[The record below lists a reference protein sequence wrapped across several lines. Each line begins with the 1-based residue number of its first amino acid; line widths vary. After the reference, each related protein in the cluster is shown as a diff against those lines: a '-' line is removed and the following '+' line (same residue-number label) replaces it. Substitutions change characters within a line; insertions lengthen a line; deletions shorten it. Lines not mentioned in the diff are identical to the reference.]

1 MADNTAAMVPTINKA
16 DAYKAYGGVFPALP
30 YSSEDT
36 QTTRPPYAAVYGASI
51 LTVPRRGWDS
61 LTRQYLE
68 AYASDPG
75 SVRNLALGQW
85 YSTIPLRMLWMMG
98 DIHPM
103 VSMARSVWLRIAF
116 SDSTTQFIAESS
128 RGNTSDVGT
137 RAINALIDSLPLE
150 VGGIAGLQNAIGEQ
164 VLFTGMAC
172 LECVP
177 NPTLSS
183 LQDLVTFDPTTVRF
197 RDDGLGNRYV
207 EQKQP
212 TGWRT
217 LNKENCLAIGFDAS
231 RDNPYGRPV
240 FAAALSEA
248 MTDTAIHQSMTDVLQ
263 AVAWPRLSVG
273 FPFAEAAEFAIAH
286 PEVCVGQKDDGSD
299 LTPAEYAMAEMRRLS
314 TLVQNMKAD
323 DVFMYPKDGMVSVL
337 NGANGM
343 SSLDPI
349 LQQKRMR
356 MCQAVDTLPNLLG
369 VTDGG
374 TQGYSS
380 VQWGVQ
386 AKKIESFR
394 QFVNHLLCKAF
405 NLHLRLKG
413 ISATV
418 RAEAEPIRATD
429 ALADEQARTLRI
441 ANEQA
446 LVDAGYSDRSHASQK
461 LTGSEPILSDAQHEA
476 RKQAQ
481 TDATTAQEATNANF
495 QDQ

>member
-1 MADNTAAMVPTINKA
+1 VNP
-16 DAYKAYGGVFPALP
+16 F
-30 YSSEDT
+30 
-36 QTTRPPYAAVYGASI
+36 
-51 LTVPRRGWDS
+51 LTG
-61 LTRQYLE
+61 
-68 AYASDPG
+68 
-75 SVRNLALGQW
+75 
-85 YSTIPLRMLWMMG
+85 
-98 DIHPM
+98 
-103 VSMARSVWLRIAF
+103 
-116 SDSTTQFIAESS
+116 
-128 RGNTSDVGT
+128 
-137 RAINALIDSLPLE
+137 
-150 VGGIAGLQNAIGEQ
+150 
-164 VLFTGMAC
+164 
-172 LECVP
+172 
-177 NPTLSS
+177 

-240 FAAALSEA
+240 FAAALSEGMVDMA
-248 MTDTAIHQSMTDVLQ
+248 VHQSMTDVLQ

-356 MCQAVDTLPNLLG
+356 MCQALDTLPNLLG

-394 QFVNHLLCKAF
+394 KFVNHLLCKAF
-405 NLHLRLKG
+405 NLHLRLRG
-413 ISATV
+413 INATV

-429 ALADEQARTLRI
+429 AYTDQQARQLQI
-441 ANEQA
+441 ANTQA
-446 LVDAGYSDRSHASQK
+446 LVDAGYIDRNTASFT
-461 LTGSEPILSDAQHEA
+461 LTGSEPVLSDED
-476 RKQAQ
+476 QAQ
-481 TDATTAQEATNANF
+481 QDTNATAANASN
-495 QDQ
+495 QNEKP